1 MNLQGKTVL
10 VTGSSNGIGKETI
23 IEFAKLGYNVI
34 INYNTD
40 KDSAIN
46 LQETINKYSGKSL
59 VIKCDVSNETEV
71 KNMIDTAISEFGKID
86 ILINNAGIAMDN
98 DIYDKSKDEFM
109 RVLEV
114 NLAGTFL
121 VTKEATKHMDNGII
135 INISSTD
142 GIDTYNELSMDY
154 CASKAGIISLTKTL
168 ALRFPNL
175 KVYSIAPNWVKTKPV
190 IEMNQ
195 EYLEQELKRIGQKR
209 LIDPIEVANKI
220 IELINNPQESGK
232 IIRIDGDNNE

>member
-1 MNLQGKTVL
+1 MNLKGKTVL
-10 VTGSSNGIGKETI
+10 VTGSSNGIGRETI
-23 IEFAKLGYNVI
+23 IEFAKLGCNVA

-46 LQETINKYSGKSL
+46 LQETINKYNGKSL
-59 VIKCDVSNETEV
+59 VIKCDISSESEV
-71 KNMIDTAISEFGKID
+71 KNMIDTIINEFGKID
-86 ILINNAGIAMDN
+86 ILINNAGIAIDN

-109 RVLEV
+109 KVLEV
-114 NLAGTFL
+114 NLIGTFL
-121 VTKEATKHMDNGII
+121 VTREATKYMDNGII

-142 GIDTYNELSMDY
+142 AIDTFNELSMDY
-154 CASKAGIISLTKTL
+154 CASKAGLISLTKTL

-190 IEMNQ
+190 LEMNQ

-209 LIDPIEVANKI
+209 LIEPIEVVNKI

-232 IIRIDGDNNE
+232 TIRIDGDNNE

>member
-1 MNLQGKTVL
+1 MNFVNKTVL

-34 INYNTD
+34 INYNND
-40 KDSAIN
+40 KDSATK
-46 LQETINKYSGKSL
+46 LQESINKYNVKSL
-59 VIKCDVSNETEV
+59 VIKCDISNESEV
-71 KNMIDTAISEFGKID
+71 QKMINTIINEFGKID
-86 ILINNAGIAMDN
+86 ILINNAGIAIDN
-98 DIYDKSKDEFM
+98 DIYDKSKDEFLK
-109 RVLEV
+109 VLEV
-114 NLAGTFL
+114 NLVGTFL
-121 VTKEATKHMDNGII
+121 VTKEATKYMDDGII

-142 GIDTYNELSMDY
+142 GINTYNELSMDY

-190 IEMNQ
+190 LEMNQ
-195 EYLEQELKRIGQKR
+195 EYLKEELNRIGQIR
-209 LIDPIEVANKI
+209 LIEPVEVAHKI
-220 IELINNPQESGK
+220 IELINNPQPSGK

>member
-1 MNLQGKTVL
+1 MNWKGKTVI

-23 IEFAKLGYNVI
+23 LEFAKLGCNVV

-40 KDSAIN
+40 KESAIN
-46 LQETINKYSGKSL
+46 LQESIKNYNGKSL
-59 VIKCDVSNETEV
+59 AIKCDISNEIEV
-71 KNMIDTAISEFGKID
+71 KNMIDTVVKEFGKID

-109 RVLEV
+109 KVLEV
-114 NLAGTFL
+114 NLVGTFL
-121 VTKEATKHMDNGII
+121 VTKEATKYMDNGVI

-154 CASKAGIISLTKTL
+154 CASKAGVISLTKTL

-190 IEMNQ
+190 LEMNQ

-209 LIDPIEVANKI
+209 LIEPIEIANKI

-232 IIRIDGDNNE
+232 IVRIDGDYNV